1 MQSYDIIQKPYYL
14 SGSRAVSNHPHQ
26 TVVGLSMSLRNEY
39 LREKAY
45 IVGSSVGES
54 YNPGH
59 ISRKNRKDISNVNLV
74 KIYEKYLTTSFTT
87 HSNSHFKDNRRS

>member
-1 MQSYDIIQKPYYL
+1 
-14 SGSRAVSNHPHQ
+14 
-26 TVVGLSMSLRNEY
+26 MSLRNEY

-74 KIYEKYLTTSFTT
+74 
-87 HSNSHFKDNRRS
+87 NRDRRNDNGIITPRYMRSI

>member
-74 KIYEKYLTTSFTT
+74 
-87 HSNSHFKDNRRS
+87 NRDRRNDNGIITPRYMRSI